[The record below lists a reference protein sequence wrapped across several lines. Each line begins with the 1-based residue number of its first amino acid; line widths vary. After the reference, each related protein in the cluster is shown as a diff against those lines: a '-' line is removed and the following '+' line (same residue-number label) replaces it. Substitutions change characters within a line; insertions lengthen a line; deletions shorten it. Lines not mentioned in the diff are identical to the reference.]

1 MYFQMLLWF
10 PFCLSFPSHFV
21 VFCFSEPPYLS
32 HSHSKDDFL
41 SGIYVI
47 PQIEGEKDKAVHGV
61 TFIPLILH
69 PSQYKYS
76 TVWRQTCHWTD
87 TLKVT
92 PDKEEVRYKKIHF
105 WHYICRMRSNI
116 LLLEHVPK
124 LAARGQ
130 CCAFGELHS
139 EQDEAH
145 VGRGVC
151 WPQEASST
159 SVNYL

>member
-1 MYFQMLLWF
+1 MRVLIFFFYLTLAEKTNRQKSKKLNQIKSLLF
-10 PFCLSFPSHFV
+10 IYCFVYVFSNVLSFFPSHFV

-76 TVWRQTCHWTD
+76 TV
-87 TLKVT
+87 
-92 PDKEEVRYKKIHF
+92 
-105 WHYICRMRSNI
+105 
-116 LLLEHVPK
+116 
-124 LAARGQ
+124 
-130 CCAFGELHS
+130 
-139 EQDEAH
+139 
-145 VGRGVC
+145 
-151 WPQEASST
+151 
-159 SVNYL
+159 